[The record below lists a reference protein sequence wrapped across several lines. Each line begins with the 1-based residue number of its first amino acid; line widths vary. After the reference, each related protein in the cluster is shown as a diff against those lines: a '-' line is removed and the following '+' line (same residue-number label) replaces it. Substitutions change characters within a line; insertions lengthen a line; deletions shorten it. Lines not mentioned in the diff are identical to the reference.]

1 MTRILI
7 VGGYGAF
14 GARVAERLA
23 NQPTLEI
30 VIAGRSKEKAAAHAH
45 ELARTATAHIDHAAF
60 DATAATADA
69 ISALNAGVVVNASGP
84 FQSQDYGLAR
94 ACIAARCH
102 YVDLADARQFVTGI
116 TTLDAHAKAAGVAV
130 ISGAS
135 SVPGLSSAVVQNFV
149 DRFDLTRH
157 RRDRHL
163 ARQQLRSWS
172 GDCSLDP
179 VAGGQ
184 AAL

>member
-1 MTRILI
+1 MRILI

-23 NQPTLEI
+23 REAALEI
-30 VIAGRSKEKAAAHAH
+30 IIAGRSNEKAAAYAQ
-45 ELARTATAHIDHAAF
+45 ELARTAKARLTHAELN
-60 DATAATADA
+60 ATTATADA
-69 ISALNAGVVVNASGP
+69 IRALGARVVINASGP

-94 ACIAARCH
+94 ACIDAGCH
-102 YVDLADARQFVTGI
+102 YVDLADARHFVTGI

-130 ISGAS
+130 ICRRKLRSGA
-135 SVPGLSSAVVQNFV
+135 VVGGRAEFCRRV
-149 DRFDLTRH
+149 RSTRH

-172 GDCSLDP
+172 GDRGLDS